1 MELSQATLDHITRG
15 QARFPH
21 PRGAHAQRGAD
32 AYICGEET
40 GMLSLRREVS
50 SVAIDRKRHV
60 SPPVHYGFP
69 GPWTG
74 INWGLSVVPSI
85 RALTTETD

>member
-1 MELSQATLDHITRG
+1 MELSQATLDRIARE

-21 PRGAHAQRGAD
+21 PRGAG

-40 GMLSLRREVS
+40 AMVSVRREVS

-74 INWGLSVVPSI
+74 INWDLFVVTPI
-85 RALTTETD
+85 RLLPTETD